1 VIWDSEP
8 WRNHLLASARALA
21 KHGKTTT
28 VTDHTSVLVERAVF
42 FGAYVM
48 RKLDDSYKLSTSWRG
63 TALKCKRFPP
73 TSRRRP
79 SLIDWH
85 HIDRHFDLSK
95 PQPDSIS
102 ARDYC
107 DLVVHSFAFVEMMND
122 DGSIEGF
129 YITSDKLRGKG
140 IWQFGLNTVIDLM
153 KKTAKDWP
161 TFARTIRDPETGETM
176 VWAGNTEPPEER
188 ARKADKFVHEIRSR
202 WPSKAR

>member
-1 VIWDSEP
+1 MIWDSEP

-28 VTDHTSVLVERAVF
+28 VTEHTSVLVERAVF

-48 RKLDDSYKLSTSWRG
+48 RKLDNSYKLSTSWRG

-95 PQPDSIS
+95 PQPDTIS

-107 DLVVHSFAFVEMMND
+107 DLVVHSFVFVELMND

-129 YITSDKLRGKG
+129 YITSDKLSGKG
-140 IWQFGLNTVIDLM
+140 IWQFGFNTVIDLM

-161 TFARTIRDPETGETM
+161 AFARTIRDPETGETM
-176 VWAGNTEPPEER
+176 VWAGNTEPPEEWT
-188 ARKADKFVHEIRSR
+188 RKADKLVHEIRSK